1 MKAHREAVRDIP
13 IRRDPSLEACERETS
28 MNLTSEQDV
37 IAVQS
42 YQPTFIR
49 GLLRQPEFEVAEY
62 VTKTIRGQE
71 FIVGISGKLPVAC
84 LHIGAARKRGS
95 LSAAFS
101 RRSNL
106 RPQSCVLQ
114 TQTDGAAA
122 MDSTTASN
130 HPAPTRQPK

>member
-1 MKAHREAVRDIP
+1 MTLGQEGLRSAPVS
-13 IRRDPSLEACERETS
+13 RDPCLEPCERETS

-37 IAVQS
+37 IVIQS

-49 GLLRQPEFEVAEY
+49 GLLRQPEFEVTEY
-62 VTKTIRGQE
+62 FTRSVRGE
-71 FIVGISGKLPVAC
+71 KVIVGVAGKLPVAC

-106 RPQSCVLQ
+106 RPQSCVPQ
-114 TQTDGAAA
+114 AQTDGAAA
-122 MDSTTASN
+122 TDSTATPN
-130 HPAPTRQPK
+130 HSEPTRQSK

>member
-1 MKAHREAVRDIP
+1 MTLDKNGLRNARVT
-13 IRRDPSLEACERETS
+13 RDPCLEPCERETS
-28 MNLTSEQDV
+28 MNLTSEQDL

-49 GLLRQPEFEVAEY
+49 GLLRQPEFHVTEY
-62 VTKTIRGQE
+62 FTKTVRGQE
-71 FIVGISGKLPVAC
+71 VIVGVAGKLPVAC

-106 RPQSCVLQ
+106 RPQSCVPQ

-122 MDSTTASN
+122 VDSATAPD
-130 HPAPTRQPK
+130 HPALARQSK

>member
-1 MKAHREAVRDIP
+1 VILDQEGLRNARVT
-13 IRRDPSLEACERETS
+13 RDPGLEPCERETS
-28 MNLTSEQDV
+28 MNLTSEQDL
-37 IAVQS
+37 IAIQS

-49 GLLRQPEFEVAEY
+49 GLLRQPEFR
-62 VTKTIRGQE
+62 VTDYFTKIIRGQE
-71 FIVGISGKLPVAC
+71 VIVGVAGKLPVAC

-106 RPQSCVLQ
+106 RPQSCVPQ

-122 MDSTTASN
+122 VDSATAPD
-130 HPAPTRQPK
+130 HPAPARQSE

>member
-1 MKAHREAVRDIP
+1 VTLGQEGLRSAPVS
-13 IRRDPSLEACERETS
+13 RDPGLEACERETS
-28 MNLTSEQDV
+28 MNLTSEQDM

-49 GLLRQPEFEVAEY
+49 GLLRQPEFHVTEY
-62 VTKTIRGQE
+62 ITKTVRGQE
-71 FIVGISGKLPVAC
+71 VIVGVAGKLPVAC

-106 RPQSCVLQ
+106 RPQSCVPQ
-114 TQTDGAAA
+114 TQTDGTAAV
-122 MDSTTASN
+122 DSITAPN
-130 HPAPTRQPK
+130 HPAPTQQPK

>member
-1 MKAHREAVRDIP
+1 MDREALLNAPVT
-13 IRRDPSLEACERETS
+13 RDPSLEPCERETS

-37 IAVQS
+37 IAIQS

-49 GLLRQPEFEVAEY
+49 GLLRQPEFH
-62 VTKTIRGQE
+62 VTECFMKTIRGQE
-71 FIVGISGKLPVAC
+71 VIVGVAGKLPVAC

-106 RPQSCVLQ
+106 RPQSCVPQ

-122 MDSTTASN
+122 VDSATAPD
-130 HPAPTRQPK
+130 HPAPARQSE

>member
-1 MKAHREAVRDIP
+1 VTLSQEGLRSAPVS
-13 IRRDPSLEACERETS
+13 RDPCLEPCERETS
-28 MNLTSEQDV
+28 MNLTSEQDL

-49 GLLRQPEFEVAEY
+49 GLLRQPEFHVTEY
-62 VTKTIRGQE
+62 FTKTVRGQE
-71 FIVGISGKLPVAC
+71 VIVGVAGKLPVAC

-106 RPQSCVLQ
+106 HPQSCVPQ

-122 MDSTTASN
+122 VDSATAPD
-130 HPAPTRQPK
+130 HPALARQSK